1 MTGSAAVV
9 AVMVNTIFYLTANSF
24 NFVHRFH
31 TPFNAIFANE
41 IRFILL
47 LILLKGLNTMSL
59 FAIADT
65 HLSFGTDKPMDTFE
79 GWENYT
85 ERLKKNWNNVVSP
98 NDDVVIAGDISWAM
112 DFSELAADFD
122 FLESLN
128 GNKILLK
135 GNHDYWWNTLSKMN
149 RFLEENHYRSIRYL
163 YNNAYT
169 CGTCSVCGSRGWIYD
184 SEEEQDQ
191 RILLRE
197 TARIKRSIECAE
209 TENIVLF
216 LHYPPVSQNI
226 QCKEITDLIKE
237 YGIKK
242 CYFGHLH
249 GEAAK
254 YAFEGSLNGV
264 DYKLISCDRLKF
276 TPYLILKY

>member
-1 MTGSAAVV
+1 
-9 AVMVNTIFYLTANSF
+9 
-24 NFVHRFH
+24 
-31 TPFNAIFANE
+31 
-41 IRFILL
+41 
-47 LILLKGLNTMSL
+47 MSL

-149 RFLEENHYRSIRYL
+149 RFLEENLYRSIR
-163 YNNAYT
+163 
-169 CGTCSVCGSRGWIYD
+169 
-184 SEEEQDQ
+184 
-191 RILLRE
+191 
-197 TARIKRSIECAE
+197 
-209 TENIVLF
+209 
-216 LHYPPVSQNI
+216 
-226 QCKEITDLIKE
+226 
-237 YGIKK
+237 
-242 CYFGHLH
+242 
-249 GEAAK
+249 
-254 YAFEGSLNGV
+254 
-264 DYKLISCDRLKF
+264 
-276 TPYLILKY
+276 